1 MRQVDWTMLASRDLD
16 ELVAYI
22 AEDSEQNANLV
33 GDRIERA
40 ASHLGGAA
48 IGHFGRVQNSY
59 EFVVPKTSYIL
70 AYEKAETKI
79 IILRVIHGSREWQN
93 SRWPADD

>member
-1 MRQVDWTMLASRDLD
+1 MRQVLWTRLASRDLD

-40 ASHLGGAA
+40 AGNLGESA
-48 IGHFGRVQNSY
+48 IGHFGRVQDTY
-59 EFVVPKTSYIL
+59 EYVVPKTSYIL
-70 AYEKAETKI
+70 TYEKTDTKI
-79 IILRVIHGSREWQN
+79 IILRVIHGSREWQKG
-93 SRWPADD
+93 SWPAAD